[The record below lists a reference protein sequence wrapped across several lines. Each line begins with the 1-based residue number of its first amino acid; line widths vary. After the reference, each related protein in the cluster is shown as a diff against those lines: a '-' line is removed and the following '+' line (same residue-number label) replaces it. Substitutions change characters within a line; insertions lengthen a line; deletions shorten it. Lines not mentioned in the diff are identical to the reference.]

1 MSAST
6 DPVDSEK
13 TSEKQSGEQS
23 GEQSGKHWIEPS
35 SPSPSSPLDRFFKI
49 SERGSSVS
57 REIRGG
63 LATFF
68 AMAYI
73 IVLNPI
79 ILGAGTDKYGHQLD
93 NGQLV
98 TATAL
103 IAGLTTVLMGVI
115 GNVPI
120 ALAAGLGINAVVS
133 LQLAP
138 KMSWPDAMGMVVL
151 AGIVLMVLVASGLR
165 QRVMDAIPNGLRRSI
180 AIGIG
185 LFISLIGL
193 VDSGFVSRNPD
204 SAHTTVPLGLG
215 QGGQL
220 QGWPVVVF
228 VLGLALM
235 FVLTVRKSKGAIL
248 IGIAVMTVVAIV
260 INSIG
265 SIPDAAWG
273 LSVPQV
279 PDSVVSTPDFG
290 LIGQVSLFGGFHEV
304 GLLTGCLFVFTVL
317 LSGFFD
323 AMGTVIGVGEESG
336 LADERGQLPRMGR
349 ILFLDGVGVAGG
361 GFGSCSANTC
371 FVESTAGVGEGART
385 GLSNVLTGG
394 LFLLALIFTPL
405 ATVVPSQAAT
415 PALLVVGFLIM
426 SSNVREID
434 WSDFTVGIPAFLTM
448 VSMPFTYSITNGI
461 GIGVIAFIVLR
472 AATGR
477 IREVPWLL
485 NAVGLCFLVYFLLH
499 PIEELLGVK

>member
-1 MSAST
+1 MPPSAT
-6 DPVDSEK
+6 TPVDTLENPGPK
-13 TSEKQSGEQS
+13 PPKNGF
-23 GEQSGKHWIEPS
+23 
-35 SPSPSSPLDRFFKI
+35 DRFFKI
-49 SERGSSVS
+49 SERGSTVG
-57 REIRGG
+57 RELRGG

-79 ILGAGTDKYGHQLD
+79 ILGSGVDKFGHHLD
-93 NGQLV
+93 NAQLV

-103 IAGLTTVLMGVI
+103 LAGLSTVLMGVI

-120 ALAAGLGINAVVS
+120 AIAAGLGINAVVS

-151 AGIVLMVLVASGLR
+151 AGLVLMVLVASGLR
-165 QRVMDAIPNGLRRSI
+165 QRVMDAIPNGLRRAI

-193 VDSGFVSRNPD
+193 VDAGFVTRNPD
-204 SAHTTVPLGLG
+204 AAHTTVPMSLG

-220 QGWPVVVF
+220 KGWPVLVF
-228 VLGLALM
+228 VLGLVLM
-235 FVLTVRKSKGAIL
+235 FVLMVRKIRGAIL
-248 IGIAVMTVVAIV
+248 IGMVTMAVVAII
-260 INSIG
+260 INAVAH
-265 SIPDAAWG
+265 IPDAAWG
-273 LSVPQV
+273 LSVPNV
-279 PDSVVSTPDFG
+279 PDKIVDTPDFG
-290 LIGQVSLFGGFHEV
+290 LIGQISLFGGFKEV
-304 GLLTGCLFVFTVL
+304 GVLTGCLFVFTVL

-323 AMGTVIGVGEESG
+323 AMGTIIGVGEEAG
-336 LADERGQLPRMGR
+336 LLNNETGQLPNMGR
-349 ILFLDGVGVAGG
+349 ILMVDGLAVAGG
-361 GFGSCSANTC
+361 GFGSASANTC

-385 GLSNVLTGG
+385 GLANLMTGG

-426 SSNVREID
+426 ASNVRDID
-434 WSDFTVGIPAFLTM
+434 WGDFTVGIPAFLTM

-461 GIGVIAFIVLR
+461 GMGILAFILLR
-472 AATGR
+472 TATGR
-477 IREVPWLL
+477 FKEIPWLL
-485 NAVGLCFLVYFLLH
+485 NAVGLCFLIYFLLD
-499 PIEELLGVK
+499 PIEQVLGVK